1 MGAVG
6 RGTGARLGK
15 GFRTWSVTYLGSN
28 GALLLGGCDTP
39 THVPSDPRFPS
50 LSARGGARRRSAA
63 LHTCGAA
70 HRKLR
75 GRNGRRVGAPSAPPV
90 ARGETGRRGGLRRR
104 PAGRTPASG
113 RLPTSTWHVVFAER
127 RAQQQKAEGR
137 GAQLWDPAKNE
148 KSQELFLQEVRMG
161 ELWLSRG
168 EHRMGVEHLSNAL
181 LVCGQPR
188 ELLKVFKHTLPPK
201 VFEMLLHRIP
211 RICQQFEADM
221 NEQEYLED
229 DPD

>member
-1 MGAVG
+1 MNYRRRRDGSRPA
-6 RGTGARLGK
+6 RGTLCLQKEEPSSKRLRDGAPSKGKKEGPFGAMKRQLSSKRSGEKPSFSIKKKKEDPLPFLSRTRLLE
-15 GFRTWSVTYLGSN
+15 SQ
-28 GALLLGGCDTP
+28 
-39 THVPSDPRFPS
+39 
-50 LSARGGARRRSAA
+50 ARRRPGGVA
-63 LHTCGAA
+63 
-70 HRKLR
+70 
-75 GRNGRRVGAPSAPPV
+75 APP
-90 ARGETGRRGGLRRR
+90 
-104 PAGRTPASG
+104 
-113 RLPTSTWHVVFAER
+113 TSVP
-127 RAQQQKAEGR
+127 QG
-137 GAQLWDPAKNE
+137 LWDPAKNE

-211 RICQQFEADM
+211 LICQQFEADM

>member
-15 GFRTWSVTYLGSN
+15 GFRTCSVTYLGSN
-28 GALLLGGCDTP
+28 GALLLGGCHIP

-75 GRNGRRVGAPSAPPV
+75 AEG
-90 ARGETGRRGGLRRR
+90 

-211 RICQQFEADM
+211 LICQQFEADM